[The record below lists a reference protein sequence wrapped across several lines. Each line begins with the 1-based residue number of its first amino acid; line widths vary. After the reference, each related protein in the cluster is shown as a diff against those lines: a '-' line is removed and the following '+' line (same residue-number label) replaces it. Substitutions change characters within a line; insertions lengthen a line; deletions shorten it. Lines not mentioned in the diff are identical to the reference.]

1 MSRIRLAF
9 DLTAAAFALA
19 ALLVL
24 HSLAS
29 SPPANAAPVTG
40 PDHVVNAPHQSDQ
53 RSWSS
58 YTDLSEHLGEG

>member
-9 DLTAAAFALA
+9 DLTATAIALA

-24 HSLAS
+24 TSLTS
-29 SPPANAAPVTG
+29 SPHVDAAPVTG
-40 PDHVVNAPHQSDQ
+40 PDHVVAAPHQSDQ

-58 YTDLSEHLGEG
+58 YTDLRDHLGEG